1 LSAQRSLIYE
11 AADLGAQI
19 RTARRERTLTQER
32 AAELAGVSARLW
44 NEVEVGKRPRI
55 GLETALRMLHTLG
68 LDVHVSTRAQA
79 SA

>member
-19 RTARRERTLTQER
+19 RT
-32 AAELAGVSARLW
+32 AELAGVSARLW